1 MALSLSD
8 ISVAPFTQTLNAVA
22 GFLKK
27 GADYCQAN
35 GISLDEVVETRLY
48 PDMSPFRFQL
58 ISVAHHTMG
67 AIKGVQAGEF
77 APPSGGGDLNYA
89 GLQAL
94 IDEAKSFVGGLSRES
109 VNAMLG
115 KDVFFKL
122 GANTMPFTAEG
133 FFMSFSLPNM
143 HFHATTAYDIL
154 RMKGVPVDKRDY
166 MGRPQLKG

>member
-1 MALSLSD
+1 MALSLYD

-27 GADYCQAN
+27 GAEHCQTN

-48 PDMSPFRFQL
+48 PDMFPFRFQV

-67 AIKGVQAGEF
+67 AIRGVQAGEF
-77 APPSGGGDLNYA
+77 VPPSGGTDLDYS

-94 IDEAKSFVGGLSRES
+94 VDEARSFVTGLSRDS

-115 KDVFFKL
+115 KDVSFKL
-122 GANTMPFTAEG
+122 GANSMPFTAEG
-133 FFMSFSLPNM
+133 FLLSFSLPNL

-154 RMKGVPVDKRDY
+154 RMKSVPLGKRDY